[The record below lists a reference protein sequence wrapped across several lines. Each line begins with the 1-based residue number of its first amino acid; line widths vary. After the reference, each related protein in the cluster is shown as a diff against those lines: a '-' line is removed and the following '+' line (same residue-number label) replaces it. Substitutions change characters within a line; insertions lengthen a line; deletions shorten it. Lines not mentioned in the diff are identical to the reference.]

1 MLKDLMNYTFKLQG
15 KYIRNVLCEH
25 FSYSR
30 QELYDLIK
38 VKELKFY
45 DDVLDALGHG
55 DGCEI
60 CKPAVASILASL
72 WNEMIL
78 KKGND
83 TAQDSNDRYLANIQK
98 GGTYSVVPRI
108 PGGEITPEKL
118 IVIGQ
123 IAKKYK
129 LYSKGGLYLR
139 DRLTHALG
147 RLNPFNGRSASH
159 GVESAAQSAD
169 SSAVCRRCF
178 MLE

>member
-1 MLKDLMNYTFKLQG
+1 MIKDLVVHTMKQQG
-15 KYIRNVLCEH
+15 KIVRNVVCEH
-25 FSYSR
+25 FRFSR
-30 QELYDLIK
+30 QELFDLVK
-38 VKELKFY
+38 VKQLKSF
-45 DDVLDALGHG
+45 DSVLDEIGQG

-78 KKGND
+78 KKSNY

-123 IAKKYK
+123 VARNITSIPK
-129 LYSKGGLYLR
+129 LQEG
-139 DRLTHALG
+139 
-147 RLNPFNGRSASH
+147 SASTCSGLTSTTCH
-159 GVESAAQSAD
+159 KSGKN
-169 SSAVCRRCF
+169 
-178 MLE
+178 